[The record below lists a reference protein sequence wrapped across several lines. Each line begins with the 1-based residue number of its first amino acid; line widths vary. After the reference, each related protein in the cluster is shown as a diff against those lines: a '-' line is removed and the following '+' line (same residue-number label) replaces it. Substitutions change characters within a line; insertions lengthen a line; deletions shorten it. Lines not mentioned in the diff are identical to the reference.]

1 MSDACLRM
9 KVQPLD
15 SPVVKDKNFHII
27 WFISLIFG
35 IQGLLMT
42 VISLIDHNYWLVA
55 LNGFDCVLMFSAFI
69 YLNISKKLNLFYIF
83 TPLVVVCL
91 EIVFLLK
98 GGTEGFG
105 IIWIT
110 AVPLFTLYLLPFNW
124 FMILNA
130 GLLVIQMIC
139 LWTPLSAYMYP
150 FKASFALRFPLVF
163 LFELFFALYIK
174 YRIHKTEHE
183 LDYQKKLLLTE
194 INQAA
199 LIQNSFL
206 KRKDIDYSDW
216 NIACKCVPMS
226 GVSGDMFDFF
236 SDGNRLNGL
245 GIFDISGHGISSGI
259 ITLLAKNIIRNEFR
273 ADTKIPLSYTVEHIN
288 ERYLEEKGSID
299 NYITGIILR
308 ICDNDG
314 TIELVNA
321 GHKLPFVYRK
331 KTGTAELIPNS
342 KEAVGAIGFRDL
354 PYRYVSLFL
363 SLESGDELFLYTDGI
378 VDMRNKAGEEFGSER
393 FVESICRH
401 AGENVDTQLSLVFDD
416 INAFA
421 NGMPLADDMS
431 LIILQKK

>member
-1 MSDACLRM
+1 M
-9 KVQPLD
+9 VQQPLD
-15 SPVVKDKNFHII
+15 SPVVKDRNYKIC
-27 WFISLIFG
+27 WFITLSFG
-35 IQGLLMT
+35 IQGLLMS
-42 VISLIDHNYWLVA
+42 VICAIDKNYFLVA
-55 LNGFDCVLMFSAFI
+55 LNAMDSILMFIAFA
-69 YLNISKKLNLFYIF
+69 YLNIKKKLTLFFVF
-83 TPLVVVCL
+83 TPLIVVCL
-91 EIVFLLK
+91 EIIFLLK

-216 NIACKCVPMS
+216 NIACRCVPMS

-236 SDGNRLNGL
+236 SDGNKLNGL

-308 ICDNDG
+308 ICGNDG

-331 KTGTAELIPNS
+331 KTGTAELIQNS

-378 VDMRNKAGEEFGSER
+378 IDIRNKNGEEFGNER

-401 AGENVDTQLSLVFDD
+401 AGEDVETQLSLVFDD
-416 INAFA
+416 INTFA
-421 NGMPLADDMS
+421 NSMPLADDMS